1 MLLQIH
7 ISIPLHN
14 RSLLLAP
21 DFGGRGGEGNIKKND
36 YFHQFEAEQ
45 KISQKE
51 VSVCWL
57 VGFVEHCMW
66 YVCEWGRGR
75 MMD

>member
-1 MLLQIH
+1 MLQIH

-45 KISQKE
+45 ENFTKRSFG
-51 VSVCWL
+51 VL
-57 VGFVEHCMW
+57 VGWAC
-66 YVCEWGRGR
+66 
-75 MMD
+75 